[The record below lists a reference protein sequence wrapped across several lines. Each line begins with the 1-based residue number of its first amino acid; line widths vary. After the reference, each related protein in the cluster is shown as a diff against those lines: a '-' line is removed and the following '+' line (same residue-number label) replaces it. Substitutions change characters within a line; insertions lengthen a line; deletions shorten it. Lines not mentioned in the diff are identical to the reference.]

1 MMDYSSRELRAFLLV
16 AQHRSFSRAA
26 EALFITPSGLSVLIR
41 EFETRLGFR
50 LFDRTSRHVA
60 LTSHGSELLAAAQ
73 TCLEQF
79 DTAVSRIGRSA
90 TQASQLL
97 SLGATPLVAADILPQ
112 AIKEFRKHRPD
123 LRVDLF
129 EGDHPTLMQR
139 VQGGKLDMALGVFF
153 EAATG
158 IRRTPF
164 FRFSL
169 MAIRAGDDPAF
180 RPTSTAWSALKG
192 ETLISLPPANPT
204 QQLID
209 RYLAKAGVVFQ
220 HRIVLNYLDTE
231 IAMVEA
237 GEGIAVIPSFAMPAC
252 GNRKVVMSR
261 LTNPIVNLD
270 FYQISNRG
278 RKLPLGAEDFT
289 SFLKSYIARWAGRAG
304 VL

>member
-1 MMDYSSRELRAFLLV
+1 MMDFSSRQLRAFLLV

-26 EALFITPSGLSVLIR
+26 EALFITPSGLSVMIR
-41 EFETRLGFR
+41 ELEGQLGFR

-60 LTSHGSELLAAAQ
+60 VTSHGSQLLAVAR

-79 DTAVSRIGRSA
+79 DAAAAHIGRSA
-90 TQASQLL
+90 TQASRVL

-112 AIKEFRKHRPD
+112 AIQEFRKHQPD
-123 LRVDLF
+123 LRIQLF
-129 EGDHPTLMQR
+129 DGDHPTLLQR
-139 VQGGKLDMALGVFF
+139 VLEGKLDLALGAFF
-153 EAATG
+153 EHAPG

-169 MAIRAGDDPAF
+169 MVVRAADDPAF
-180 RPTSTAWSALKG
+180 RPSSRTWSALRA

-209 RYLAKAGVVFQ
+209 RCLLKAGVVFEN
-220 HRIVLNYLDTE
+220 RNVVNYLGTV
-231 IAMVEA
+231 IAIVES
-237 GEGIAVIPSFAMPAC
+237 GEGIAIVPSFALPAC
-252 GNRKVVMSR
+252 RDRKVVFSR

-270 FYQISNRG
+270 FYQIRSRG
-278 RKLPLGAEDFT
+278 RKLPTGAEDFT
-289 SFLKSYIARWAGRAG
+289 SFLKTYIARWAGRSG